1 MKRGIENYPT
11 ALETSSIVPTKLT
24 ATFPQAPERFLYN
37 LAFPMAYMALSA
49 ADHNAT
55 KKLVVSA
62 DEFCFA
68 HSADKP
74 RKTITLRTD
83 TARWFRKC
91 GRQHTRGNGSGLD
104 CGKIA
109 PGVKLESVALV
120 PLPPAALKQ
129 SERLRRFRLRFLRQ
143 RQQMARFTPHRPS
156 SSWTPV
162 ASEARSFDR
171 CNVHRIGVYS
181 PCIAS
186 NEDQK
191 LSFPVR

>member
-1 MKRGIENYPT
+1 MLPILAAIVRQRQRTQYGVNNEYDHEAESRDRIRKR
-11 ALETSSIVPTKLT
+11 T
-24 ATFPQAPERFLYN
+24 ATMSKSDNRNGNQFA
-37 LAFPMAYMALSA
+37 
-49 ADHNAT
+49 
-55 KKLVVSA
+55 V
-62 DEFCFA
+62 A

-104 CGKIA
+104 CGEIA

-171 CNVHRIGVYS
+171 CNAHRIGVYS

-186 NEDQK
+186 NEDH
-191 LSFPVR
+191 